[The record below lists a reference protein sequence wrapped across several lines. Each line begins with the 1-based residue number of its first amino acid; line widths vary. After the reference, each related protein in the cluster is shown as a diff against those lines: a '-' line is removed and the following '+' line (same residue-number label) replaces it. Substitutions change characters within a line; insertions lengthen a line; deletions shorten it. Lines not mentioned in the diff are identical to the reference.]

1 MMQNNNMNNNGGNSN
16 NMMDM
21 LKMQMMTMT
30 MLGSMNGKSSA
41 GGSEGIYAML
51 YVFIVTGII
60 DFLCKTVGPQA
71 LIYVKQYYGEKMKS
85 SQMLKDLVKPNDKSA
100 KKTSSITIQVNVA
113 DHQNMLGQ
121 ALLDYITNNKNTKH
135 VSYKKQNFILNE
147 MEIIEI
153 SEEFLIKLTENKIAE
168 TGESVAIEQ
177 TLELFSYT
185 KTMKELRSFLDK
197 ITHEYKIKIENK
209 LGDKMYYFN
218 QHPMNAPTINNG
230 KEKDYSKLPPNSV
243 FTMKPF
249 QTNRKFSNLFGP
261 EIEVV
266 RKRVDF
272 FLKNKKWYDAKG
284 IPYTLG
290 LLLSGQAGAGKTS
303 SIKCLAN
310 ETKRHIIN
318 INLNNDITKT
328 QLENLFFNEMI
339 VVINVSTSQT
349 EKYYIPLDQRIYVLE
364 DIDCQSDLVMERSL
378 KNSVVE
384 TSIEIPVTI
393 KTNPHKP
400 EMYEN
405 KNKNPIEFTQAE
417 KIDLSFLLNLLDGV
431 LEIPGRIVI
440 MTSNYPKMLDHAL
453 VRPGRIDVIADFKKC
468 SHQTIIQM
476 MEFFYDIVLTPAEKE
491 IIMDTKEASISPAE
505 MGKLMFENFGD
516 YKNALQTLSREYVE
530 EEKRVTCTENINNY
544 IHLEPLHLEKRTV
557 QEKMDK
563 DFETSS
569 AHNDVSLVEDV
580 PIQTQLSRLG
590 SCYLREYEMCEA
602 NMLGAM
608 TEEEKGRANIK
619 LLEFQAKLKYD
630 ETDPFK
636 PEKEKGYAREMQE
649 RLELLKKEMENRYEL
664 ENKPFKIEKGCAVEM
679 EKHIQSLKKIEN
691 NSMNVDVH
699 IPEPIPKPVIQS
711 DHLDKFEKIYQKVV
725 DAKTEK
731 EKGCADV
738 ELINFR
744 TNLQQVESWHGQT
757 EQAKSSAQEM
767 LKRVELLKTLMD
779 EKLAEKGNYVGAW
792 NPSNPQ
798 KTQQQLSEEIRDQLD
813 IKKTYGWDTYGD
825 RAGLDTLDGFSTT
838 SQYAELNELYG

>member
-1 MMQNNNMNNNGGNSN
+1 MQNNGMSNNGGNTN

-21 LKMQMMTMT
+21 LKTQMMTMT

-41 GGSEGIYAML
+41 GGSDGVYTML

-60 DFLCKTVGPQA
+60 DFFCKTVGPQA
-71 LIYVKQYYGEKMKS
+71 LIYIKQYYGEKMKS
-85 SQMLKDLVKPNDKSA
+85 SKMLKDLVKPNDKTL

-185 KTMKELRSFLDK
+185 KSMKELRSFLDK

-218 QHPMNAPTINNG
+218 QHPMNAPTINYG

-272 FLKNKKWYDAKG
+272 FLHNKKWYDAKG

-290 LLLSGQAGAGKTS
+290 LLLSGEPGAGKTS

-310 ETKRHIIN
+310 ETKKHIIN

-378 KNSVVE
+378 KNSVDE

-405 KNKNPIEFTQAE
+405 KNKNPIDFTQAE

-476 MEFFYDIVLTPAEKE
+476 IEFFYDIVLTPAEKE
-491 IIMDTKEASISPAE
+491 IIMYTKEASISPAE

-516 YKNALQTLSREYVE
+516 YKNTLHTLSKEYIE
-530 EEKRVTCTENINNY
+530 QEKRVTCTENNY

-563 DFETSS
+563 LDKDFEIYT
-569 AHNDVSLVEDV
+569 HNE
-580 PIQTQLSRLG
+580 SR
-590 SCYLREYEMCEA
+590 
-602 NMLGAM
+602 
-608 TEEEKGRANIK
+608 
-619 LLEFQAKLKYD
+619 
-630 ETDPFK
+630 
-636 PEKEKGYAREMQE
+636 
-649 RLELLKKEMENRYEL
+649 
-664 ENKPFKIEKGCAVEM
+664 
-679 EKHIQSLKKIEN
+679 
-691 NSMNVDVH
+691 NVYS
-699 IPEPIPKPVIQS
+699 K
-711 DHLDKFEKIYQKVV
+711 
-725 DAKTEK
+725 
-731 EKGCADV
+731 
-738 ELINFR
+738 
-744 TNLQQVESWHGQT
+744 
-757 EQAKSSAQEM
+757 
-767 LKRVELLKTLMD
+767 
-779 EKLAEKGNYVGAW
+779 
-792 NPSNPQ
+792 
-798 KTQQQLSEEIRDQLD
+798 
-813 IKKTYGWDTYGD
+813 
-825 RAGLDTLDGFSTT
+825 
-838 SQYAELNELYG
+838 

>member
-1 MMQNNNMNNNGGNSN
+1 MQNNGMSNNGGNSN

-21 LKMQMMTMT
+21 LKTQMMTMT
-30 MLGSMNGKSSA
+30 MLGSMNGKSNA

-51 YVFIVTGII
+51 YVFIVTGVI

-71 LIYVKQYYGEKMKS
+71 LIYIKQYYGEKMKS

-185 KTMKELRSFLDK
+185 KSMKELRSFLDK

-378 KNSVVE
+378 KNSVDDI
-384 TSIEIPVTI
+384 SIEIPVTI

-405 KNKNPIEFTQAE
+405 KNKNPIDFTQAE

-476 MEFFYDIVLTPAEKE
+476 MEFFYDIVLTPVEKD

-516 YKNALQTLSREYVE
+516 YKNTLHTLSREYIE
-530 EEKRVTCTENINNY
+530 QEKRVTCTENNY
-544 IHLEPLHLEKRTV
+544 IHLEPIHIEKRTV
-557 QEKMDK
+557 QEKMDKLDK

-569 AHNDVSLVEDV
+569 AHNDVTLIEDV
-580 PIQTQLSRLG
+580 PIPNEMSRTR
-590 SCYLREYEMCEA
+590 SYYNREYEICEEKMRCA
-602 NMLGAM
+602 R

-636 PEKEKGYAREMQE
+636 PEEEKGYAREMQK
-649 RLELLKKEMENRYEL
+649 RLELLKIKIKSWDDDL
-664 ENKPFKIEKGCAVEM
+664 PHPLKPEEEKGCAVEKK
-679 EKHIQSLKKIEN
+679 KHIQSLKKMEN
-691 NSMNVDVH
+691 NSTNVD
-699 IPEPIPKPVIQS
+699 PYMKG
-711 DHLDKFEKIYQKVV
+711 DHLDKFEKIYHKVV

-744 TNLQQVESWHGQT
+744 TNLQLEASYGQS
-757 EQAKSSAQEM
+757 EQAKSSAQEV

-779 EKLAEKGNYVGAW
+779 EKLAETGYNGAFS
-792 NPSNPQ
+792 PSNPK
-798 KTQQQLSEEIRDQLD
+798 KTLEQYREENEDKLD